1 MNQNHHRAF
10 TSFSLVGFRFLCL
23 CLDVVGKCGG
33 EREPRACR
41 LKQARP
47 SRRGSGIC
55 RSACRPVAH
64 PSIISFFTASACTTM
79 AGPTKRD
86 AEGQRDKKSKS
97 KSEKKKRKRDED
109 DDMLAA
115 AAAWA
120 EGGGGGD
127 SPDDSDDNHHDG
139 PASPAAAEPKH
150 TKRSKHAEDQWLTPD
165 SITYSVHLTQLPYEA
180 KVREVRSVFEKQKCV
195 ITSLRFCYGQR
206 DARNG
211 GERPFKGVAFCDFAD
226 KASLDRALELD
237 KTIFPGYSR
246 RMNVRPTKTKEE
258 LAAIVEK
265 RDKMLEGKKYQAGRS
280 EKWKSGEKKKRRHI
294 EARRKQNPEGKKK
307 QKWGKKK
314 SK

>member
-1 MNQNHHRAF
+1 MQ
-10 TSFSLVGFRFLCL
+10 S
-23 CLDVVGKCGG
+23 D
-33 EREPRACR
+33 
-41 LKQARP
+41 KQD
-47 SRRGSGIC
+47 
-55 RSACRPVAH
+55 
-64 PSIISFFTASACTTM
+64 
-79 AGPTKRD
+79 KKK
-86 AEGQRDKKSKS
+86 RDKKRKR
-97 KSEKKKRKRDED
+97 KSEKKQKRKRDED

-120 EGGGGGD
+120 EGGGGGAGGGGDIPDGD
-127 SPDDSDDNHHDG
+127 SSDDNHDDG
-139 PASPAAAEPKH
+139 PAPSPAAAEPKH
-150 TKRSKHAEDQWLTPD
+150 IKRPKHQHNQNASVDSTSHANDQWLTPE

-180 KVREVRSVFEKQKCV
+180 KVREVRSVFEKQNCV

-206 DARNG
+206 DGRNG

-258 LAAIVEK
+258 LADIVEK
-265 RDKMLEGKKYQAGRS
+265 RDKMLEGKRYQAGRS

-294 EARRKQNPEGKKK
+294 EARRKQNLDGKKK
-307 QKWGKKK
+307 KQRRGKKK